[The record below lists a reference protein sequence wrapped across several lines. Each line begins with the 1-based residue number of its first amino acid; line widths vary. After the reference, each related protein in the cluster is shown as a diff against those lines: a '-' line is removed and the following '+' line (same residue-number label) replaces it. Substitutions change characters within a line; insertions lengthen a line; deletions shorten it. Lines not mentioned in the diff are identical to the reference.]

1 MKQNFYRLAPALLL
15 LPLFGSTVYAD
26 DLVETYIARLSAQ
39 DHFNS
44 QGERLTSAAAIIR
57 QDRANFHKFNN
68 KDSEDTYD
76 TVFSDVDSR
85 ATLEHLLEQGRSTR
99 GVLDTIVN
107 GTPLIQVDVYWNS
120 VDVTILEE

>member
-15 LPLFGSTVYAD
+15 ALLGSTVYAD